1 MLKRR
6 NFPRLY
12 FMTNEDLMQMVSN
25 ASDEVKVQKDL
36 IKLFP
41 GISGLEFSL
50 DPIERKAAPKVLTA
64 RQKAQAEKDEKA
76 K

>member
-1 MLKRR
+1 
-6 NFPRLY
+6 
-12 FMTNEDLMQMVSN
+12 MVSN